1 MLDKFILKVHDFGNK
16 KNFQIIM
23 VEHATED
30 YWDDLK
36 NFKTNYIFTK
46 GDGLI
51 PERVSKYY
59 K

>member
-1 MLDKFILKVHDFGNK
+1 
-16 KNFQIIM
+16 M
-23 VEHATED
+23 VEHATDD
-30 YWDDLK
+30 YWKNLT